1 MNKDFIYVDTLD
13 CLKNAAKHW
22 EKAKEL
28 GIDLECENNLHHY
41 GVYISLIQISDK
53 NHNWLVDCLRLKD
66 LSPLIRV
73 FKNPNIQKIF
83 HDVGFDIR
91 IIKKQLGVVP
101 KNIFDTLFAAFL
113 LGKDKLNLGDLL
125 EHYFNIKKEKKFQM
139 ADWTKRPLTDAMLEY
154 AVKDSMYLI
163 NLRDALKKELIKK
176 NRLSWAIQEFETIEH
191 KDFETKERTY
201 KNFRGFKELSS
212 IEKGRLKQLFLLRER
227 LAKKVNRPVHF
238 IMNGKKLSLLVKHP
252 PKNEAYFKFIKGVH
266 PIVRKSAHDF
276 FIALKKT
283 QPEKRVIVK
292 VKRKSY
298 SNKQRILVHE
308 LNELRGRIA
317 EKEGIKKNFIL
328 SKEQIQE
335 IVINNNLKSLR
346 NWQKLLLEKHGIR
359 NLMGKK

>member
-1 MNKDFIYVDTLD
+1 MKKDFIYVDTQD

-41 GVYISLIQISDK
+41 GVYITLIQISDK
-53 NHNWLVDCLRLKD
+53 NHNWLVDVLRLKD
-66 LSPLIRV
+66 FGPLIKI

-83 HDVGFDIR
+83 HDVGFDLR
-91 IIKKQLGVVP
+91 IIKKQFGVVP
-101 KNIFDTLFAAFL
+101 KNIFDTLFAAAL
-113 LGKDKLNLGDLL
+113 LDKEVLNLGDLL

-139 ADWTKRPLTDAMLEY
+139 ADWTKRPLPEKMLEY

-163 NLRDALKKELIKK
+163 ELRDALKKELIKK
-176 NRLSWAIQEFETIEH
+176 NRLSWAIQEFKIIEE

-201 KNFRGFKELSS
+201 KNFRGFKELSP

-238 IMNGKKLSLLVKHP
+238 IMNGKKMDALVKHP
-252 PKNEAYFKFIKGVH
+252 PKKMGYFKFIKGVH
-266 PIVRKSAHDF
+266 PIVRKNAHDF
-276 FIALKKT
+276 FIALKQA
-283 QPEKRVIVK
+283 QPEKRVIIK
-292 VKRKSY
+292 VKRKTY

-308 LNELRGRIA
+308 LNELRGKIA
-317 EKEGIKKNFIL
+317 DKIGVKKNFIL
-328 SKEQIQE
+328 SKEQIKE
-335 IVINNNLKSLR
+335 IVANKDLKSLR

-359 NLMGKK
+359 NLMIKK